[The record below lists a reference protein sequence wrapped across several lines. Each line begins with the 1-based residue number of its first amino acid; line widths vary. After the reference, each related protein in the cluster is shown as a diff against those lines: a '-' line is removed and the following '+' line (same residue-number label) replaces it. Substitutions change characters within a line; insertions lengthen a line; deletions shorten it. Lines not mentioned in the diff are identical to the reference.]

1 MKRDI
6 KRSIAAILAIL
17 IVSPSPGL
25 WAATIAAP
33 AASRS
38 AASGMVTT
46 LPALP
51 ASPISQTR
59 LGGLGTLTGPALNS
73 GLSAVPQVNTN
84 ASLSAAVMAPAAN
97 AVPLTGAAPVSAA
110 AAPAERAP
118 AAVTATEISAQV
130 DDLLKAAGPVAQASA
145 ETAYSLGDKVFM
157 SLAGAPAKGADDG
170 AVVPDAEGGAQN
182 SALRQQKMLATL
194 YQVASVFAEQYAP
207 LEWKQKE
214 FQLDLKREY
223 DQAKARILADP
234 RISTREFQDII
245 YRLTAAMKD
254 YHVSVSF
261 HSTERAVLPFAVT
274 QAGGKYFLAFIDREK
289 LPETVFP
296 FQVGDEVVAF
306 NGVPTAQAV
315 RALAAE
321 KGGIV
326 PETDL
331 RLAEL
336 FLTNRR
342 RSRGDQVPQG
352 RARIILRTKAG
363 KLAKVIMPWDYI
375 PELVAQDVPGRD
387 AGLDWL
393 EPSSPMTPSVSKKVS
408 VAAPAAQ
415 DLKGFSDMLGAAR
428 TGAGAALGL
437 LGRAL
442 DGAIHPLAGLFA
454 KMRAEDA
461 ENPYMIGAKKSFVP
475 YLGKVLWQTKKDD
488 LFHAYI
494 FQTKDG
500 RKAGFIRIPT
510 YDAGYEEAK
519 AFAALMKKFQ
529 AETDALVIDQ
539 VSNPGGSLFY
549 LYALVSHLT
558 GKPLTV
564 PRHRLIVGEG
574 DAHQAAE
581 QLIEMMREQQG
592 LGKKKKKPSAK
603 EAAEEKE
610 AKEKGVGGSGYPL
623 TPKFIM
629 GMLKHSQFVLNQFN
643 SGKRFTDAAPEMGV
657 DAIDPA
663 AKADERYTKP
673 ILLLTNALD
682 FSGGD
687 FFPAILQDNGR
698 AVTLGVRT
706 SGAGGMV
713 RPYDIPNQ
721 FGIGD
726 LHATWSIA
734 ERPDGRPIENLGV
747 TPDIPYEITEKD
759 MRTGFA
765 EYRLKIIQALNALL
779 GGAAK

>member
-33 AASRS
+33 AASRG

-73 GLSAVPQVNTN
+73 GLSAVPQVNAN

-97 AVPLTGAAPVSAA
+97 AIPLTAAAPVSAA
-110 AAPAERAP
+110 AAPAEKTP
-118 AAVTATEISAQV
+118 AAVTVTEISAQV
-130 DDLLKAAGPVAQASA
+130 DGLLKAAGPVAKTSA
-145 ETAYSLGDKVFM
+145 ETAYGLGDKVFM
-157 SLAGAPAKGADDG
+157 SLAGAPAQGAGDV
-170 AVVPDAEGGAQN
+170 AVVPDAEGGTQ
-182 SALRQQKMLATL
+182 SPALRQQKMLATL

-223 DQAKARILADP
+223 DAAKAEIIANP
-234 RISTREFQDII
+234 GISTREFQDII

-289 LPETVFP
+289 LPESVFP

-306 NGVPTAQAV
+306 NGTPTAQAV

-321 KGGIV
+321 KGAIV

-342 RSRGDQVPQG
+342 RSRGDQVPHG
-352 RARIILRTKAG
+352 RARIILRTKAD
-363 KLAKVIMPWDYI
+363 KLAQVVMPWDYI
-375 PELVAQDVPGRD
+375 PELVDPEVPLRG
-387 AGLDWL
+387 ASLDWL
-393 EPSSPMTPSVSKKVS
+393 EPSSPMPPPVSGKAG
-408 VAAPAAQ
+408 VAAPAAR
-415 DLKGFSDMLGAAR
+415 DLKGLSDMLGAAR

-454 KMRAEDA
+454 KMRSEDA

-500 RKAGFIRIPT
+500 RKAGFIRIPS
-510 YDAGYEEAK
+510 YDAGYKEVK
-519 AFAALMKKFQ
+519 AFAAIMKKFQ

-558 GKPLTV
+558 DKPLAV

-574 DAHQAAE
+574 DAHEAAE

-592 LGKKKKKPSAK
+592 LSKKKKKTAK

-629 GMLKHSQFVLNQFN
+629 GMLQHSQFVLNQFN
-643 SGKRFTDAAPEMGV
+643 EGKRFTDAAPEMGV

-682 FSGGD
+682 LSGGD

-734 ERPDGRPIENLGV
+734 ERADGRPIENLGV

-765 EYRLKIIQALNALL
+765 EYRLKIIRALNALL